1 MENQGQKLETDS
13 DENSEDINASSGE
26 EEIEGVEKKKKEVQL
41 LEQSKEHQPLKK
53 SDEQIKKSLF
63 LGEKFGH
70 YKIGTYVRIEIQV
83 EKKFSRQLKPE

>member
-1 MENQGQKLETDS
+1 
-13 DENSEDINASSGE
+13 
-26 EEIEGVEKKKKEVQL
+26 L

-70 YKIGTYVRIEIQV
+70 YKIGTYVRIEI
-83 EKKFSRQLKPE
+83 